1 MTESKTAGQLLI
13 EAQKEQELL
22 AAKIAD
28 LLKQTRTDDLAVVKK
43 LIKTHKFTTTDL
55 KDVLRT
61 RAAKSKVK
69 AVGGVKRKYTRKV
82 KSE

>member
-1 MTESKTAGQLLI
+1 MAN
-13 EAQKEQELL
+13 
-22 AAKIAD
+22 KIAIVI
-28 LLKQTRTDDLAVVKK
+28 KIVKK

-69 AVGGVKRKYTRKV
+69 TVDGAKRKYTRKA
-82 KSE
+82 KTE